1 MTSPCCGL
9 CSTGTHDALKKN
21 AANWV
26 QRQSIKRSLQTGVKL
41 RKETGA
47 SHRSATSL
55 HALPAA
61 SCSNRLSFS
70 PSLPCWFLPILVAFT
85 VLSRILQHNR
95 LPRRTLHHVHSPVPQ
110 VRVAWQVSIYL
121 RVRPRRRHAGGLHC
135 LRIGLCDL
143 LLHRTPLDAA
153 VPPAA
158 AAAADCLSTN
168 HWARLPPQFGLVP
181 EQRHR
186 FPETRC

>member
-61 SCSNRLSFS
+61 SCSNRLFLSISPLLILTHTGGFHCTQQDPAAQQAPSPDS
-70 PSLPCWFLPILVAFT
+70 PSRPQPRPSGTGCLASLHLPQSA
-85 VLSRILQHNR
+85 S
-95 LPRRTLHHVHSPVPQ
+95 
-110 VRVAWQVSIYL
+110 
-121 RVRPRRRHAGGLHC
+121 
-135 LRIGLCDL
+135 
-143 LLHRTPLDAA
+143 
-153 VPPAA
+153 PAA
-158 AAAADCLSTN
+158 ACRWAPLSEDR
-168 HWARLPPQFGLVP
+168 AL
-181 EQRHR
+181 
-186 FPETRC
+186 